1 MENNLAISL
10 NNAKDYLKKKNENGQ
25 SVYEHICDLI
35 NYIILEKPDK
45 CYDNFEIISTQVKE
59 NKKHIYKNNNGNSK
73 NILKEIDQTNSTLDN
88 YILNNYIKQ
97 KNEWMQK
104 IKKIIEELKY
114 TEKYNEENIKP
125 IKLPFSINLFHQIEL
140 IKWAGYQ
147 INTNLIF
154 YIENSIKNILKKNKN
169 SLISL
174 NFWGIL
180 KGINND
186 YYILEGQLKN
196 YKKSLST
203 FNKKKKKKNSQS
215 SASSTSSKS
224 SKSSENS
231 KNSKNSKN
239 SPDSV
244 SSNESTSSNSNL
256 STTPNTSES
265 YNSDEQKSQNKSE
278 KSHINTN
285 NVKSLYTKEEYQNF
299 NKKINKYVYWVSIN
313 GTNKWVL
320 LKPTTPE
327 YIEKT
332 NKINKMLTGNI
343 NHIITSFPNIQIK
356 EKHYLR
362 ALISII
368 SSYTCISPKNYFIF
382 KTEENS
388 EKNEQTDDEENE
400 SNKENTQSSVV
411 SDESEKS
418 ENDDNNSDPIINYK
432 FKYDINLLSNITN
445 WVYSRYHFLPN
456 GHIVYPKIKSK
467 KEKDDKN
474 YKQIINLIKQT
485 PPLKILRKIKAQ
497 KNNQTNI
504 YTWKIKHLNHGYSY
518 GINNNHYDI
527 IIIYNFVFYGAF
539 TIYCNKQ
546 HFNFYI
552 GTGIR
557 SKHAFIHTYQP
568 DKIYSD
574 NSELSEQDQIE

>member
-25 SVYEHICDLI
+25 SVYEHICDMI

-45 CYDNFEIISTQVKE
+45 CYDNFELISTQVKE
-59 NKKHIYKNNNGNSK
+59 NKKCIYKNNNNNSK
-73 NILKEIDQTNSTLDN
+73 SILKEIDQTNSTLDN
-88 YILNNYIKQ
+88 YILTDYIKQ

-104 IKKIIEELKY
+104 IKKIINEIKY
-114 TEKYNEENIKP
+114 TEKYNEQDINIRP
-125 IKLPFSINLFHQIEL
+125 TNLPFSINLFHQLEL

-147 INTNLIF
+147 INTSLIF

-196 YKKSLST
+196 YKKPLST
-203 FNKKKKKKNSQS
+203 CNKKKKKNSQS
-215 SASSTSSKS
+215 STSSK
-224 SKSSENS
+224 K
-231 KNSKNSKN
+231 

-244 SSNESTSSNSNL
+244 SSNESTISNSNVSTT
-256 STTPNTSES
+256 STTPNTSDS
-265 YNSDEQKSQNKSE
+265 YNSEDQKSQDKSE
-278 KSHINTN
+278 TNNINTN
-285 NVKSLYTKEEYQNF
+285 DVNYLYTKDEYQNF

-313 GTNKWVL
+313 GTGKWIL

-332 NKINKMLTGNI
+332 SKVNKLLTGNI

-368 SSYTCISPKNYFIF
+368 SSYTHISPKNYFTI
-382 KTEENS
+382 KAQEES
-388 EKNEQTDDEENE
+388 EQNEQTDDEENE
-400 SNKENTQSSVV
+400 SQQENTQSSDVT
-411 SDESEKS
+411 DESEGS
-418 ENDDNNSDPIINYK
+418 ENDNNSEPAINNK
-432 FKYDINLLSNITN
+432 FEFGINLLSNITN
-445 WVYSRYHFLPN
+445 WVYSRHYFLPN
-456 GHIVYPKIKSK
+456 GHITYPKNKSK
-467 KEKDDKN
+467 KEKHDKN
-474 YKQIINLIKQT
+474 YKQILDLIKQS
-485 PPLKILRKIKAQ
+485 PPLKILRKIKPQ
-497 KNNQTNI
+497 KNNQSNI

-518 GINNNHYDI
+518 GTNNNHYDI

-539 TIYCNKQ
+539 TIYYNKQ
-546 HFNFYI
+546 YFNFYI
-552 GTGIR
+552 GTGIK

>member
-59 NKKHIYKNNNGNSK
+59 NKKYIYKNNNGNSK
-73 NILKEIDQTNSTLDN
+73 TTLKEIDQTNSTLDN
-88 YILNNYIKQ
+88 YILNGYIKQ
-97 KNEWMQK
+97 KNEWMEK
-104 IKKIIEELKY
+104 IKKIIGEIKY
-114 TEKYNEENIKP
+114 TEKYSEENINIKP
-125 IKLPFSINLFHQIEL
+125 TKLPFSINLFHQIEL

-147 INTNLIF
+147 INTSLIF

-196 YKKSLST
+196 YKKPLST

-215 SASSTSSKS
+215 STSSK
-224 SKSSENS
+224 K
-231 KNSKNSKN
+231 

-244 SSNESTSSNSNL
+244 SSNESTNSNL
-256 STTPNTSES
+256 STISTTSNTSES
-265 YNSDEQKSQNKSE
+265 YNSDDQKGPNKSE
-278 KSHINTN
+278 KNNMNTN
-285 NVKSLYTKEEYQNF
+285 NVTYLYTKEEYQNF

-313 GTNKWVL
+313 GTDKWIL

-332 NKINKMLTGNI
+332 SKTNKMLTGNI

-368 SSYTCISPKNYFIF
+368 SSYTCISPKNYFIL
-382 KTEENS
+382 KTQENT
-388 EKNEQTDDEENE
+388 EKIEQTDNEENE
-400 SNKENTQSSVV
+400 IHKENTQSSVAT
-411 SDESEKS
+411 DESEESK
-418 ENDDNNSDPIINYK
+418 NDDNNSDPIINYK
-432 FKYDINLLSNITN
+432 FEYDINLLSNIMN
-445 WVYSRYHFLPN
+445 WVYSRHHFLQN
-456 GHIVYPKIKSK
+456 GHIMYPKIKSK

-474 YKQIINLIKQT
+474 YKQLLNLIKQS
-485 PPLKILRKIKAQ
+485 PPLKILRKIKSQ

-504 YTWKIKHLNHGYSY
+504 YTWKIKHLNYGYSY

-539 TIYCNKQ
+539 TIYYNKQ
-546 HFNFYI
+546 YFNFYI
-552 GTGIR
+552 GTGIK